1 MFYILPNCFRRQAK
15 DALQLTTY
23 YLLLTPYY
31 LLLTTYCYYYYCYYY
46 YCYYYYY
53 YYQLNCYVS
62 VQPGSRT
69 YGIHLV
75 SIECLLDRDS
85 KFWSANEYVCVTH
98 AIVV

>member
-15 DALQLTTY
+15 DALELTTY

-75 SIECLLDRDS
+75 SIECLLGRDS
-85 KFWSANEYVCVTH
+85 KSWSANEYVCVTH
-98 AIVV
+98 ACVV